1 MLGRKKANLLQAT
14 FETVLRQA
22 QEACRI
28 CVFIDGL
35 DEFSGDQE
43 VLMKLIGKVQTADVK
58 VCLSSRPYRSYR
70 EAFGSSAKLQL
81 QDMTKSDIKRYVSDK
96 LHPLVKTG
104 LAEQI
109 HGISDTVVRKAEGV
123 FLWVELVVKDLIKGL
138 KNDDTLKQLQERL
151 NFMPSDIEDLYTH
164 MLGKID
170 KVYQTQAAKLFQMV
184 LLNPGHDLS
193 LHGLAHFIGY
203 KKTSDIGLSDI
214 IAYSEVARNKIP
226 TICAGLLEVHTWDK
240 WLGPEEID
248 RERVRGRMFR
258 SADPSLSLTIQYAE
272 SSELAQ
278 VAFLRNH
285 TDVEFS
291 HRTARDYLLESK
303 QGKQFM
309 ETNSVLD
316 FNPYI
321 SYVNAL
327 LTQATLLGFAS
338 TFTLRE
344 GNAQNGSDYDNYDDY
359 DDHEQDRRANAAVH
373 EIMQNVCLAER
384 GVETPQISLCD
395 DIDGT
400 LAAIHNRH
408 GLPSPKILRGIME
421 NISVAERKKGTAQ
434 TSIRADYEDVLA
446 NLNRP
451 PSSKAHWSVR
461 WGVSRHS
468 YVTGGGEIADLSPSS
483 RSSSTGPFHSINIKP
498 TLLENSSVLPTK
510 PVDFVGVAASYG
522 LSRYVEQKLLCQ
534 SQTVDQDTANYLLC
548 CSLWALNGHARVGDE
563 EAYREIMLRTCA
575 FIPELLKLGADC
587 NIYVE
592 DFSNT
597 LWGDFL
603 TQTTWIIDD
612 GRWYERS
619 DIKRVYFMLTKAFLE
634 HGADVH
640 VRVYREVAVRVFGL
654 GFFDVK
660 VALEMEGCQRLT
672 FLNTNTALYS
682 IQEDLGDMPEFDT
695 LQKQFLKK
703 GGSSSSRWTHIAL
716 GSTLF
721 KISEQQ
727 NDDFKAA
734 FRAYAA
740 DDDGTDDSMQ
750 TRKKR
755 ALQIARLCKDICGDY
770 EDTDKFGP
778 SEVTPWWDTDSHK
791 DFGVEASI
799 ILRLHEGSFPL
810 RGTVI
815 QL

>member
-1 MLGRKKANLLQAT
+1 MLGRGKADLLQAT

-35 DEFSGDQE
+35 DEFSGDQD

-81 QDMTKSDIKRYVSDK
+81 QDLTKSDIKRYVSDK

-109 HGISDTVVRKAEGV
+109 HGISDTVVRKAKGV

-170 KVYQTQAAKLFQMV
+170 KVYRKQAAELFQMT
-184 LLNPGHDLS
+184 LLDRSHLINHLFS
-193 LHGLAHFIGY
+193 LGLAHFRGY
-203 KKTSDIGLSDI
+203 KKTSDISLSDI
-214 IAYSEVARNKIP
+214 IAYSEEARNKIP
-226 TICAGLLEVHTWDK
+226 TICAGLLEIHMW
-240 WLGPEEID
+240 
-248 RERVRGRMFR
+248 RERVRGGTFR
-258 SADPSLSLTIQYAE
+258 SVDPSLSLTIQYAE

-359 DDHEQDRRANAAVH
+359 DDHEQDRRANAAVL
-373 EIMQNVCLAER
+373 EIMRNVCLAER
-384 GVETPQISLCD
+384 GVEIPQISLFD

-408 GLPSPKILRGIME
+408 GLPSPKILHEIME
-421 NISVAERKKGTAQ
+421 NISVAERQKGTAQ
-434 TSIRADYEDVLA
+434 TSICADYEDVLA
-446 NLNRP
+446 YLNR

-461 WGVSRHS
+461 WGSSNYYLRVRK
-468 YVTGGGEIADLSPSS
+468 IADLSSSS
-483 RSSSTGPFHSINIKP
+483 RSSSTGSFHSTNIQP
-498 TLLENSSVLPTK
+498 TLLENSSVLPTR

-522 LSRYVEQKLLCQ
+522 LSRYVEQKLFCQ
-534 SQTVDQDTANYLLC
+534 SKTVDQDTANYLLC
-548 CSLWALNGHARVGDE
+548 CSTWAFRHIPDATITPDPE
-563 EAYREIMLRTCA
+563 DLRFWRLCA
-575 FIPELLKLGADC
+575 FILELLKLGADC

-597 LWGDFL
+597 LWGYFL
-603 TQTTWIIDD
+603 TQIMWILVALQSH
-612 GRWYERS
+612 RRS
-619 DIKRVYFMLTKAFLE
+619 DIKSVCVMLTKAFLE
-634 HGADVH
+634 HGANVH
-640 VRVYREVAVRVFGL
+640 VRVYRKVNVQVFGL
-654 GFFDVK
+654 GSLDVK
-660 VALEMEGCQRLT
+660 IALEVNGCQELT
-672 FLNTNTALYS
+672 FFVTNTALFA
-682 IQEDLGDMPEFDT
+682 IQEQFGGMPEFDT
-695 LQKQFLKK
+695 LHKQILEK
-703 GGSSSSRWTHIAL
+703 GGSSSSRWTHIAPK
-716 GSTLF
+716 GSTPF

-734 FRAYAA
+734 LRAYAA

-755 ALQIARLCKDICGDY
+755 ALQIARLYKEVCGDY
-770 EDTDKFGP
+770 EDSDKCGLSKENFSP
-778 SEVTPWWDTDSHK
+778 FPRIQQK
-791 DFGVEASI
+791 PAVEAQLFLRFRKYQFIYYSI
-799 ILRLHEGSFPL
+799 K
-810 RGTVI
+810 I
-815 QL
+815 QI